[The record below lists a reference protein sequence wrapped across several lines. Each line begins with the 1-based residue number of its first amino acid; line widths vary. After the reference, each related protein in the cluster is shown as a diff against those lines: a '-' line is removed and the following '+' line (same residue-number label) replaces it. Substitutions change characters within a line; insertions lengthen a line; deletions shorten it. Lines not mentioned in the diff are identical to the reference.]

1 LRCGQSGGDISGAD
15 LDGGKR
21 CAGSARRIERVFA
34 EAEANART
42 KFEGEGVDTGSIGF
56 LRYGKFRYQNQEHTT
71 EVLLEGGV
79 TEAGLTKIIE
89 DFHNAYEQEYTYRLD
104 ALVEM
109 VSIQLVAR
117 VEVGKLEMVPAA
129 LGDADAGAAK
139 KGMRQADYALEG
151 KHDATIYDG
160 KS

>member
-1 LRCGQSGGDISGAD
+1 M
-15 LDGGKR
+15 
-21 CAGSARRIERVFA
+21 
-34 EAEANART
+34 
-42 KFEGEGVDTGSIGF
+42 
-56 LRYGKFRYQNQEHTT
+56 
-71 EVLLEGGV
+71 LLEGGV

-109 VSIQLVAR
+109 VGNHLVAR

-160 KS
+160 EKLMPGMTFDGPAVVEDPGTTIVIHPGNRVTLDAYRNIYIELEASK